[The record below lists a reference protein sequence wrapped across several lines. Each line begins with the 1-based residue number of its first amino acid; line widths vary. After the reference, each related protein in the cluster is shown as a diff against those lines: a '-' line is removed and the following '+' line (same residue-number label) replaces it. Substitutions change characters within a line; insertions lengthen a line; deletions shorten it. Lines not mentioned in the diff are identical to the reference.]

1 MSDDDEQLSH
11 LDRASLRILASTT
24 RSSGGGKRV
33 AERLD
38 RAAGTGLRTDYSKAE
53 NSFNALDPE
62 KRRVIGT
69 KAETKAQT
77 ERNIKLQRKKA
88 ATKPVIPVK
97 KKADD
102 DLNWQPIVQDEAPEE
117 ELFELTLDDA
127 VKDDAPLILDED
139 EDEDELEFE
148 MDLEDEVEAAPEP
161 APVIP
166 VKKKLA
172 LPVKKKAPQQKKKKK
187 IPDDPFENN
196 WDWQKLPEDPLLKAR
211 GEKKKLSNP
220 LEELR
225 QQMLGGSGGN
235 DSW

>member
-1 MSDDDEQLSH
+1 MSDDNEQLSH

-24 RSSGGGKRV
+24 RSSGGDKRV

-38 RAAGTGLRTDYSKAE
+38 RAAGTGLRADYSKAE

-77 ERNIKLQRKKA
+77 ERSIKLQRKKSGSKA
-88 ATKPVIPVK
+88 APPPKPK
-97 KKADD
+97 MDEE
-102 DLNWQPIVQDEAPEE
+102 LNWQPIVQDEEPEE
-117 ELFELTLDDA
+117 ELLELSLDDA
-127 VKDDAPLILDED
+127 LQQSEPE
-139 EDEDELEFE
+139 EELEFE
-148 MDLEDEVEAAPEP
+148 MELDDEPDEAPEP

-172 LPVKKKAPQQKKKKK
+172 IPVKKKAPPQKKKVL
-187 IPDDPFENN
+187 DDPAENN

-211 GEKKKLSNP
+211 GGKKKPSNP